1 MGTTPVRSDIAAIT
15 GIDAFGFQ
23 RERWLMANAVVEW
36 MPTIKGRN
44 GRIQGTPESCGKR
57 IAGIY
62 RVSEQL
68 GLPTVSKGLVY
79 QTVKAEMRQCALKH
93 GPEWLQSNRKD
104 PLPFTLIH
112 DPVLLCCCDMCTKFF
127 HSMQSLHADSTV
139 IKDRYYWIF
148 LEYVL

>member
-1 MGTTPVRSDIAAIT
+1 
-15 GIDAFGFQ
+15 
-23 RERWLMANAVVEW
+23 MANAVVEW

-79 QTVKAEMRQCALKH
+79 QTVKAEMRQYALKH
-93 GPEWLQSNRKD
+93 GPEWLQSNYRL
-104 PLPFTLIH
+104 LPKSDL
-112 DPVLLCCCDMCTKFF
+112 
-127 HSMQSLHADSTV
+127 ST
-139 IKDRYYWIF
+139 
-148 LEYVL
+148 YVLYLIVHLMSHDLFLMSHLMTYAICSHGFGLCLAFGT